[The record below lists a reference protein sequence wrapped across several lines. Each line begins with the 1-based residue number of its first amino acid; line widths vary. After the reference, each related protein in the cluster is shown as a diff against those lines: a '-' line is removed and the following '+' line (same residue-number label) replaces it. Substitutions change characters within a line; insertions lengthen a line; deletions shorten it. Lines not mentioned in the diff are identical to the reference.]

1 MIKFIKNLLFIYQDN
16 KKLRLENWKMLD
28 EIIARDYEI
37 YCLNEHIKN
46 S

>member
-16 KKLRLENWKMLD
+16 KKLRLENSKMLD
-28 EIIARDYEI
+28 EIILRDWEI
-37 YCLNEHIKN
+37 HFLKEHIKN